1 MEATPPPGGE
11 SRTRKVVKQ
20 ALGWLALQGLS
31 ALLRRLLDL

>member
-1 MEATPPPGGE
+1 MEATPPQGGE

-31 ALLRRLLDL
+31 ALLRHLLDL